1 MSLQVCSL
9 VDGNYVPHSSENTF
23 SQPII
28 TIHDGSSI
36 TAVDQKLYLK
46 RDDEHVY
53 SEIRISILDNGSS
66 GWTMKCA
73 DFGVVVPVDKDWEG
87 KTDEMNLGSITI
99 NNDAPILFWIR
110 VVSPSGIPVQ
120 NKTDISLIVNYKEEV
135 VI

>member
-1 MSLQVCSL
+1 MPLQVCSL
-9 VDGNYVPHSSENTF
+9 VDGNYIPHSTEGLF

-46 RDDEHVY
+46 RDDDHTY
-53 SEIRISILDNGSS
+53 SEIRISIIDNGSS

-73 DFGVVVPVDKDWEG
+73 DFGVLTPVDKDWEAE
-87 KTDEMNLGSITI
+87 TDETSFRTLVI

-110 VVSPSGIPVQ
+110 VVSPVGIPVQ
-120 NKTDISLIVNYKEEV
+120 NKTDISLVVNYKEEV
-135 VI
+135 I